1 MKSLI
6 RISTWLLPFL
16 LIIACEKENGYDY
29 ILEIPV
35 EDRCTFK
42 KGDTILYICSDGS
55 TDTACIKNVVFRTI
69 TRSYTDDWFGGTHTI
84 KEDKQKIV
92 IEVLFNDWN
101 LLLKN
106 LLTSSGIDTCCYT
119 IENGNDF
126 YLDNPRTEIV
136 IGCEP
141 PGGSIIA
148 YGLVEYNE
156 ITFSNKE
163 YRKVY
168 YYSGEGWGYDIYWN
182 LKYGIIRFEFY
193 LGSESIVWDLEGKI

>member
-6 RISTWLLPFL
+6 RISTWLLPFV

-42 KGDTILYICSDGS
+42 RGDTILYICSDGS

-69 TRSYTDDWFGGTHTI
+69 TRSYTTWFGGTHNI
-84 KEDKQKIV
+84 KEDKQKVV

-106 LLTSSGIDTCCYT
+106 ILTSPGIDTCCYT

-126 YLDNPRTEIV
+126 YLDNPRTDIV
-136 IGCEP
+136 IGCES
-141 PGGSIIA
+141 PGKLIA
-148 YGLVEYNE
+148 YGLIDYNE
-156 ITFSNKE
+156 ITFNNKE

-168 YYSGEGWGYDIYWN
+168 YYSGEGYNIYWN
-182 LKYGIIRFEFY
+182 LKYGIIRFKFF